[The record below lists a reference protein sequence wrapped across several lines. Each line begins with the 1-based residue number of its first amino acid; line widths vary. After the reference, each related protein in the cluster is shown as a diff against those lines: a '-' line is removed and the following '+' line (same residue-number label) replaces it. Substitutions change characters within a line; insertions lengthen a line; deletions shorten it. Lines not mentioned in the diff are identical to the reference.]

1 MIQTAL
7 ERIDP
12 VKEDVEVIM
21 EGISSL
27 EIIPDRISIPDPV
40 GDSELTST
48 SLLNAVY
55 RVTGLCKVPSS
66 VGVFKPLG

>member
-1 MIQTAL
+1 M
-7 ERIDP
+7 
-12 VKEDVEVIM
+12 K
-21 EGISSL
+21 GISSL

>member
-40 GDSELTST
+40 SDLELTST

-55 RVTGLCKVPSS
+55 RVIGLCKVPSS